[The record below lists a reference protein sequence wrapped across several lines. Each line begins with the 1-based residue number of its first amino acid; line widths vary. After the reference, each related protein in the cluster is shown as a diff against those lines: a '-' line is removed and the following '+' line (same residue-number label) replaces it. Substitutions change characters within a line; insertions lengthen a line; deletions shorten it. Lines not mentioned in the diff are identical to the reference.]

1 MKEFQVCIWKTQ
13 HTTFFIAD
21 NGFKEPIQRININAL
36 ITELAGTRITKN
48 PV

>member
-1 MKEFQVCIWKTQ
+1 MKKFQVCFRQTQ
-13 HTTFFIAD
+13 RITFFVAD

-36 ITELAGTRITKN
+36 IRELAGTRITKN